1 MLIRLLAL
9 ALMALIASPRLAAQE
24 TYTSKEKRSTSPFSL
39 DLELASRYIWR
50 GQEYGDGATFFPKLS
65 YTNGG
70 FKAYALG
77 CTGLNGDYKE
87 VNLGV
92 QYQLSELTMTLAN
105 SYSTTHVGQAD
116 KYLNFSPKTS
126 RHSLDFRLMYEP
138 NKIPFWFF
146 GSCFVYGND
155 RLSDGSQAYS
165 SYLEV
170 GYRKS
175 FLPHQIFSVALGAT
189 PNKSFYT
196 NYERSAGFVNVT
208 LQYAVGLQLGKLE
221 LPVSVAYTLNPQRE
235 KSYVYLS
242 LTLKS

>member
-1 MLIRLLAL
+1 MRIRLLAL
-9 ALMALIASPRLAAQE
+9 ALVALIASPRLAAQE

-39 DLELASRYIWR
+39 NLELVSRYVWR
-50 GQEYGDGATFFPKLS
+50 GLEYGEGATFFPSLN
-65 YTNGG
+65 YTCGN
-70 FKAYALG
+70 FTAYALG

-87 VNLGV
+87 VNLGLLYKL
-92 QYQLSELTMTLAN
+92 QSFTITLAD
-105 SYSTTHVGQAD
+105 SYATTKAGLKDQ
-116 KYLNFSPKTS
+116 YLNLSQRST
-126 RHSLDFRLMYEP
+126 RHNLDLRLMYEP